1 MDKDVIYSDV
11 SMKKYNSWRVGGL
24 AENYVEVSSEAAL
37 QKIFS
42 INKVKKPITVIGVGS
57 NLLIRD
63 GGIKGTVINLSR
75 GLKSIFLDQH
85 LIFAECGIS
94 CSSLARF
101 SAKNNKK
108 NCAFLAGIPGSIG
121 GALAMNAGCY
131 GGEIWQFVSKVKIMN
146 HEGDIHVKDKQS
158 FEIGYR
164 SVKKK
169 EDEIFIGAWFDFPSK
184 ENDDENE
191 EQKIDD
197 LLKLR
202 RSSQPLNW
210 PTAGSTFRN
219 PEKNFAA
226 KLIEEV
232 GLKGYQIGDA
242 RISNKHANFIENIGD
257 ATAKDIEQL
266 IYLAQ
271 EKVEQLKKIRLQL
284 EVKIIGENVD

>member
-24 AENYVEVSSEAAL
+24 AEYYVEISSEAAL

-42 INKVKKPITVIGVGS
+42 INKLQKPITVIGVGS

-63 GGIKGTVINLSR
+63 GGIRGTVINLSR
-75 GLKSIFLDQH
+75 GLKNIFLDHH

-108 NCAFLAGIPGSIG
+108 NCAFLAGIPGSVG

-146 HEGDIHVKDKQS
+146 HEGDVRIKDKQS

-184 ENDDENE
+184 ENNDENE
-191 EQKIDD
+191 EKKIDD

-202 RSSQPLNW
+202 RSNQPLNW

-219 PEKNFAA
+219 PEQNFAA

-232 GLKGYQIGDA
+232 GLKGFQIGDA
-242 RISNKHANFIENIGD
+242 RISNKHANFIENVGD

-266 IYLAQ
+266 IYHAQ
-271 EKVEQLKKIRLQL
+271 DKVEELKKIRLQL

>member
-11 SMKKYNSWRVGGL
+11 SMKKYNSWRVGGI

-108 NCAFLAGIPGSIG
+108 NCAFLAGIPGSVG

-131 GGEIWQFVSKVKIMN
+131 GGEIWQFISKVKIMN
-146 HEGDIHVKDKQS
+146 HKGDIRIKDKQS
-158 FEIGYR
+158 FKIGYR

-184 ENDDENE
+184 ENNDENE

-232 GLKGYQIGDA
+232 GLKGFQIGDA

-271 EKVEQLKKIRLQL
+271 EKVEKLKKIRLQL

>member
-11 SMKKYNSWRVGGL
+11 SMKKYNTWRVGGL
-24 AENYVEVSSEAAL
+24 AEYYVEISSEAAL

-42 INKVKKPITVIGVGS
+42 INKLQKPITVIGVGS

-75 GLKSIFLDQH
+75 GLKNIFLDHH

-108 NCAFLAGIPGSIG
+108 NCAFLAGIPGSVG

-146 HEGDIHVKDKQS
+146 HEGDFHIKDKQS

-184 ENDDENE
+184 ENNDENE
-191 EQKIDD
+191 EKKIDD

-202 RSSQPLNW
+202 RSNQPLNW

-219 PEKNFAA
+219 PEQNFAA

-232 GLKGYQIGDA
+232 GLKGFQIGDA
-242 RISNKHANFIENIGD
+242 RISNKHANFIENVGD

-266 IYLAQ
+266 IYHAQ
-271 EKVEQLKKIRLQL
+271 DKVEELKKIRLQL

>member
-24 AENYVEVSSEAAL
+24 AEYYVEISSEAAL

-42 INKVKKPITVIGVGS
+42 INKLQKPITVIGVGS

-75 GLKSIFLDQH
+75 GLKNIFLDHH

-108 NCAFLAGIPGSIG
+108 NCAFLAGIPGSVG

-146 HEGDIHVKDKQS
+146 HEGDVHIKDQQS

-169 EDEIFIGAWFDFPSK
+169 EDEIFIGAWFNFPSK
-184 ENDDENE
+184 ENNDENE
-191 EQKIDD
+191 EKKIDD

-202 RSSQPLNW
+202 RSNQPLNW

-219 PEKNFAA
+219 PEQNFAA

-232 GLKGYQIGDA
+232 GLKGFQIGDA
-242 RISNKHANFIENIGD
+242 RISNKHANFIENVGD

-266 IYLAQ
+266 IYHAQ
-271 EKVEQLKKIRLQL
+271 DKVEELKKIRLQL

>member
-11 SMKKYNSWRVGGL
+11 SMKKYNSWRVGGI
-24 AENYVEVSSEAAL
+24 AENYVEISTEAAL

-63 GGIKGTVINLSR
+63 GGIKGTVINLSK
-75 GLKSIFLDQH
+75 GLKNIFLDQN

-101 SAKNNKK
+101 SAKNDKK
-108 NCAFLAGIPGSIG
+108 NCAFLAGIPGSVG

-131 GGEIWQFVSKVKIMN
+131 GGEIWQFVSKAKIMDYQ
-146 HEGDIHVKDKQS
+146 GDIYIKDKQS

-164 SVKKK
+164 SIKKK

-184 ENDDENE
+184 ENNDEKE
-191 EQKIDD
+191 EQKIND

-219 PEKNFAA
+219 PEHNFAA

-232 GLKGYQIGDA
+232 GLKGFQIGDA

-271 EKVEQLKKIRLQL
+271 EKVEELKKIHLQL
-284 EVKIIGENVD
+284 EVKIIGESVD

>member
-108 NCAFLAGIPGSIG
+108 NCAFLAGIPGSVG

-146 HEGDIHVKDKQS
+146 HKGDIHIKDKQS

-164 SVKKK
+164 TVNKK
-169 EDEIFIGAWFDFPSK
+169 EDEIFIGAWFDFQSK

-242 RISNKHANFIENIGD
+242 RISNKHANFIENIGE

-271 EKVEQLKKIRLQL
+271 EKVEELKKIRLQL